1 MKFSILN
8 VFKNIKFYFA
18 IMSALLLLISLIEFN
33 RQISFDR
40 IEQLEEQ
47 KILVIKIYQL
57 GRTDLDYSLINVQGI
72 GAQLKTNLS
81 ILISTTD
88 NDFIAKLFGF
98 NNEYNTKIEKLSQLE
113 DIYISDANSY
123 YQKRDD
129 NLAHRLDALTNSKTS
144 LLNQLNE
151 IIVIDVEVDH
161 KKFSITEWIIYLTL
175 FIMFFGAW
183 FYSKK
188 LTVIYDDI
196 KSLFAVG
203 GERLPQFIQ
212 TQEVNTIKM
221 RMARKPRLSQNPS
234 MIDSVTELKNYQG
247 MMQAYSE
254 KKWIKE
260 NNYTAVCVFEID
272 NFKELEKNLTKRYTQ
287 SVLKKISF
295 ILSLYEQPTDVI
307 ARIEYDRFAVILS
320 RETKR
325 ETFDDC
331 DAMRKNIEETV
342 FNNPEGGT
350 VNFTLSG
357 GFLIKQ
363 NNKSLE
369 DAIKQAKEI
378 LQAAKA
384 NGNNRIAQ
392 IHEHAEGF

>member
-1 MKFSILN
+1 
-8 VFKNIKFYFA
+8 
-18 IMSALLLLISLIEFN
+18 
-33 RQISFDR
+33 
-40 IEQLEEQ
+40 
-47 KILVIKIYQL
+47 
-57 GRTDLDYSLINVQGI
+57 
-72 GAQLKTNLS
+72 
-81 ILISTTD
+81 
-88 NDFIAKLFGF
+88 
-98 NNEYNTKIEKLSQLE
+98 
-113 DIYISDANSY
+113 
-123 YQKRDD
+123 
-129 NLAHRLDALTNSKTS
+129 
-144 LLNQLNE
+144 
-151 IIVIDVEVDH
+151 
-161 KKFSITEWIIYLTL
+161 
-175 FIMFFGAW
+175 MFFGAW

-260 NNYTAVCVFEID
+260 NNYTAVCVFEVD

>member
-260 NNYTAVCVFEID
+260 NNYTAVCVFEVD